1 MSNVTWYKRA
11 CGYITTSEVSSKYTA
26 IPPCKQMDH
35 PIKYYVGSQNL
46 PLTPPTKENHG
57 KILLAWC
64 QALEVKHFPCVGVGS
79 HHDNDFHV
87 ILEYVGT
94 QGLSYLANLTLNY

>member
-1 MSNVTWYKRA
+1 M
-11 CGYITTSEVSSKYTA
+11 A
-26 IPPCKQMDH
+26 IPPCRQMDH

-64 QALEVKHFPCVGVGS
+64 QLINILEVKCFPCVGVGS
-79 HHDNDFHV
+79 HHDNDVHV
-87 ILEYVGT
+87 ILEYVGA
-94 QGLSYLANLTLNY
+94 QGLIYLANLTFN